1 VITHEITNRDLE
13 TLTIEVRLS
22 RVFIF
27 RVWLGTQLLKL
38 SMWVIGGHAEVL
50 PRED

>member
-1 VITHEITNRDLE
+1 VKALTVMPDLE
-13 TLTIEVRLS
+13 SLVLEIRLS

-38 SMWVIGGHAEVL
+38 AMWVIGGQAEVL
-50 PRED
+50 PRSE